1 MSKLKRFPNP
11 GSDINMFIEI
21 FKRTYSILSK
31 KKYFSLYDMEL
42 AMIQNYLVSSEGFTG
57 MKAFELS
64 LRDDSS
70 RDPIYNQAKMYA
82 ELFRMLGWYSSSPD
96 KNLIFT
102 ITELGKNIAC
112 NDVSNVL
119 SFKECI
125 LGMTDENEV
134 IMKKDGL
141 EMRPFKYFLNIANQ
155 LDNKICKLELIYG
168 PYRYPDSQFNKAIED
183 ILSVRGNFRKML
195 AAIDSFSK
203 ESKIAKNTM
212 ENYTRFPISTLE
224 YLGWITKEKSDKL
237 YPGSKNMVV
246 MNLTKIGI
254 NDMNY
259 YNSLVDIRIGYFN
272 SLEEEIKKAIVRV
285 SFYQQLKRMGI
296 SNIKVNYDYNQELE
310 KVNSHFKRKDEL
322 LFSPYQMLNNDYVD
336 DVLNITKKYE
346 LEEAPIEKND
356 LLSSV
361 ESFNKITSSYVN
373 EIKLETLFYT
383 ENKDDKDKEIYK
395 EIMSLKDRTENAILS
410 ILMNKYK
417 NANKDVYYPL
427 IGDIFNILG
436 FDCKVS
442 RNGTNYERYD
452 AIIVNEKSIPI
463 EIKSPGEEM
472 NISVK
477 AVRQALENKVILL
490 SRKNFKTSWDITS
503 MVVGYLPPNNR
514 AEVLTLVEDIYNTY
528 NIKISIFDL
537 ESLLKLLINK
547 VLFNKVII
555 NDEIY
560 ELKGMVVIDDK

>member
-64 LRDDSS
+64 LRSDSS

-82 ELFRMLGWYSSSPD
+82 ELYRMLGWYSSSPD

-102 ITELGKNIAC
+102 ITELGKNIVC
-112 NDVSNVL
+112 NDVSNNL

-125 LGMTDENEV
+125 LGMADENEV
-134 IMKKDGL
+134 IIKKDGL
-141 EMRPFKYFLNIANQ
+141 EMRPFKYFLNVANK

-168 PYRYPDSQFNKAIED
+168 PYRYPDSQFEKAVND
-183 ILSVRGNFRKML
+183 ITSVRGNFKKIIT
-195 AAIDSFSK
+195 AIDSFSK

-237 YPGSKNMVV
+237 YPGSKNMVI
-246 MNLTKIGI
+246 MNLTETGL

-259 YNSLVDIRIGYFN
+259 YNSLIDIRIEYFN
-272 SLEEEIKKAIVRV
+272 SLDEELKNAIVRV

-296 SNIKVNYDYNQELE
+296 SEIKVNYDYNKELE
-310 KVNSHFKRKDEL
+310 KVNSHFKRNDEL

-336 DVLNITKKYE
+336 SILEINKEYE
-346 LEEAPIEKND
+346 SSELPIEKND

-373 EIKLETLFYT
+373 EIKLETLFYK
-383 ENKDDKDKEIYK
+383 ENNDDKEKEIYK
-395 EIMSLKDRTENAILS
+395 EIMSLKEKPEEEILNY
-410 ILMNKYK
+410 LMNKYK
-417 NANKDVYYPL
+417 TSNKDIYYPL
-427 IGDIFNILG
+427 IGDIFSILG

-452 AIIVNEKSIPI
+452 AIIVSDKSIPI
-463 EIKSPGEEM
+463 EIKSPGEEL

-490 SRKNFKTSWDITS
+490 SRKNFDTAWEITS

-514 AEVLTLVEDIYNTY
+514 AEVLSLVEDIYNTY
-528 NIKISIFDL
+528 TIKISIFDL

-547 VLFNKVII
+547 ILFNKVII